1 MATPKCPTAFI
12 AFDDGGRA
20 FLAGTTIKVIEIA
33 LDHIAEGWS
42 PAEIRHQH
50 YNAFSLAQIHAAL
63 SYYFEHQAEFDAEI
77 ERQDREYEELHR
89 QQGETPF
96 VRRMKA
102 EGKLHQASE
111 RLRESNDQTTDVEDG
126 EQEAWAK
133 LARKGRDQ
141 WGRENPY

>member
-1 MATPKCPTAFI
+1 MATTKSPTAFI
-12 AFDDGGRA
+12 AFDDRGRA

-42 PAEIRHQH
+42 ADEIRRQH

-63 SYYFEHQAEFDAEI
+63 SYYFEHQAEFVAEI
-77 ERQDREYEELHR
+77 ERQDRKYEELHR
-89 QQGETPF
+89 QQGEMPF

-102 EGKLHQASE
+102 EYELHQASE
-111 RLRESNDQTTDVEDG
+111 RLREANDQTTDVEDG